1 MPRLKVCG
9 VTDAAFAVE
18 AAKCGVDYLGLIF
31 AESSPRRVTPEKARA
46 IIAAVTDACQGAST
60 PKGPPRFVG
69 VFTARDLGAI
79 AETAK
84 AAGVAIVQL
93 HGDYDA
99 DDVAALKAHGFEVW
113 RLAPPDDADFAGE
126 DAVLLDGRDGARR
139 GGTGRLADWS
149 HVAALKRLGRR
160 VVLAGGISAANVAAA
175 SATGAD
181 ILDANS
187 ALETAP
193 GVKST
198 TLLRELVAGLVRHP
212 TCVMRI
218 SLPS

>member
-31 AESSPRRVTPEKARA
+31 AEGSPRRITPEKARA
-46 IIAAVTDACQGAST
+46 IIAAVTDACQGASF
-60 PKGPPRFVG
+60 PKALTNFVG
-69 VFTARDLGAI
+69 VFTVRDIGAI

-84 AAGVAIVQL
+84 AAGVSIVQL
-93 HGDYDA
+93 HGDYGA
-99 DDVAALKAHGFEVW
+99 AEVAALKTLGYEVW
-113 RLAPPDDADFAGE
+113 RLAPPNDADFAGE
-126 DAVLLDGRDGARR
+126 DAVLLDGRKGAQR

-149 HVAALKRLGRR
+149 RVAALKRLGRR

-181 ILDANS
+181 ILDVNS
-187 ALETAP
+187 TLETSP

-198 TLLRELVAGLVRHP
+198 ALLKELVADLARHSI
-212 TCVMRI
+212 CFMRI

>member
-9 VTDAAFAVE
+9 VTDAVFAVE
-18 AAKCGVDYLGLIF
+18 AAKCGVDYLGFIF
-31 AESSPRRVTPEKARA
+31 AEGSPRRVTPEKARA
-46 IIAAVTDACQGAST
+46 IIAAVTDACHGASS

-69 VFTARDLGAI
+69 VFTARDIGAI

-93 HGDYDA
+93 HGDYGA
-99 DDVAALKAHGFEVW
+99 AAVAALKTLGYEVW

-149 HVAALKRLGRR
+149 RVASLQRAGRR
-160 VVLAGGISAANVAAA
+160 VVLAGEISAANVEAAA
-175 SATGAD
+175 ATRAD
-181 ILDANS
+181 VLDVNS
-187 ALETAP
+187 AVETSP
-193 GVKST
+193 GIKSQE
-198 TLLRELVAGLVRHP
+198 LLRELVANMKAL
-212 TCVMRI
+212 
-218 SLPS
+218 

>member
-31 AESSPRRVTPEKARA
+31 AEGSPRRVTTEKARA
-46 IIAAVTDACQGAST
+46 IIAAVTDACQGASS

-69 VFTARDLGAI
+69 VFTSRDTGAI

-84 AAGVAIVQL
+84 AAGVAIVQI
-93 HGDYDA
+93 HGDYGA
-99 DDVAALKAHGFEVW
+99 DDVAALKTLGYEVW

-139 GGTGRLADWS
+139 GGTVRLADWS
-149 HVAALKRLGRR
+149 CVASLQRAGRR
-160 VVLAGGISAANVAAA
+160 IVLAGGISAANVAAA
-175 SATGAD
+175 AATGAD
-181 ILDANS
+181 ILDVNS
-187 ALETAP
+187 ALETSP
-193 GVKST
+193 GIKSQK
-198 TLLRELVAGLVRHP
+198 LLRELVANMKAL
-212 TCVMRI
+212 
-218 SLPS
+218 